1 VAKSKLNRQMKTE
14 LDDGDIPEDVKVKKY
29 NQDLTKF
36 LHTKRKIPNE
46 TTSAVAE
53 KDITAPVE
61 ENKTIR
67 HIEKSPAATP
77 VSDELVTRRK
87 PVKRLRRALASPLN
101 SSRLSRPKRV
111 RKAPIKFFGKGG
123 DGKLYY
129 EASQPGSYGG
139 VKPLVRYS
147 GSSVHSV
154 KNWLSS
160 QDAYTLHKPIRKK
173 FVRRKTFSKDIND
186 LFQADLADMQNL
198 ARYNDNFRYL
208 PVFASFQNLPLQFQ

>member
-1 VAKSKLNRQMKTE
+1 MEAAKRMVLIDERILESLYSKQDSNWRKPTDQVAKSKLNRQMKTD

-61 ENKTIR
+61 ENKTTR

-111 RKAPIKFFGKGG
+111 RKAPIKFVWEG
-123 DGKLYY
+123 
-129 EASQPGSYGG
+129 
-139 VKPLVRYS
+139 
-147 GSSVHSV
+147 
-154 KNWLSS
+154 W
-160 QDAYTLHKPIRKK
+160 
-173 FVRRKTFSKDIND
+173 
-186 LFQADLADMQNL
+186 
-198 ARYNDNFRYL
+198 
-208 PVFASFQNLPLQFQ
+208 